1 MHTKNAVKRA
11 AEMFGSQRKLGE
23 ALGVTTPL
31 VNAWALGTKP
41 VHPRFCY
48 AIEIMTDGKV
58 TAAELNPDVFDKTLI
73 KKRIKSEKICHVEFR
88 YDTEE
93 AV

>member
-1 MHTKNAVKRA
+1 MHTKGAVKKA
-11 AEMFGSQRKLGE
+11 AEMFGSQRKMAE

-31 VNAWALGTKP
+31 VNAWSLGSKP

-58 TAAELNPDVFDKTLI
+58 TAAQLNPDVFDKTLI
-73 KKRIKSEKICHVEFR
+73 KKRIKAEKICHVEFR
-88 YDTEE
+88 YETEE
-93 AV
+93 TV

>member
-1 MHTKNAVKRA
+1 MHTKSAVKQA
-11 AEMFGSQRKLGE
+11 AEMFGSQRKMAE

-48 AIEIMTDGKV
+48 ASEIMTSGKV
-58 TAAELNPDVFDKTLI
+58 TAAELNPDVFDKALI
-73 KKRIKSEKICHVEFR
+73 KKRIKAEKICHVEFR
-88 YDTEE
+88 YE
-93 AV
+93 ADETA